1 MSTMMGGDRLEISF
15 VFHFGQ
21 DRCFVFFSSRTFGAA
36 ALCQS
41 HAEAA
46 DGLSSAERPGAGTG
60 RRHGV
65 LGGTWEV
72 TNQ

>member
-1 MSTMMGGDRLEISF
+1 MVTILR
-15 VFHFGQ
+15 FHSYFILVKT
-21 DRCFVFFSSRTFGAA
+21 DVLCFFPSRTFGAA

-41 HAEAA
+41 HAGAA

-65 LGGTWEV
+65 LRGTWEV